1 MVAHDS
7 IGTGRH
13 RAYPAV
19 RAANRA
25 GRTAMVGSAAA
36 ITTVWI
42 AVTLTAPHLKV
53 STSVRDVALFV
64 HLAGVV
70 LGFGAVLTVDWFGLL
85 WALRLRPM
93 TALLQVAG
101 GVHVLIWAG
110 LATLMASGLLLHPD
124 TSATRVQVKLVAV
137 LVVAVNGLLAGRLH
151 RLMSRGATDQPS
163 TALLVAGGVLTLI
176 SQAGWW
182 TTTLI
187 GFLSALK

>member
-1 MVAHDS
+1 MVAQDS

-13 RAYPAV
+13 RAYPAG
-19 RAANRA
+19 RAA
-25 GRTAMVGSAAA
+25 MVVSAAA
-36 ITTVWI
+36 ITAAWI

-64 HLAGVV
+64 HLAGLV

-85 WALRLRPM
+85 WALRLRPL

-124 TSATRVQVKLVAV
+124 TSVARVQVKLVAV

-151 RLMSRGATDQPS
+151 RRMSRAVTDQPS
-163 TALLVAGGVLTLI
+163 TTLLVAGGVLTLI

-182 TTTLI
+182 TATLI

>member
-1 MVAHDS
+1 MIRSTPV
-7 IGTGRH
+7 GTAPTRPG
-13 RAYPAV
+13 
-19 RAANRA
+19 RAAL
-25 GRTAMVGSAAA
+25 VVSAAA
-36 ITTVWI
+36 ITAVWI
-42 AVTLTAPHLKV
+42 AVTLAAPHLRV
-53 STSVRDVALFV
+53 STSVRDVALFI

-101 GVHVLIWAG
+101 GVHIPIWVG
-110 LATLMASGLLLHPD
+110 LATLMGSGLLLHPD
-124 TSATRVQVKLVAV
+124 TSVIRVKVKLVAV

-151 RLMSRGATDQPS
+151 GRMSRVDRDQPS
-163 TALLVAGGVLTLI
+163 TTLLMAGGVLTLI

-182 TTTLI
+182 TATLI